1 MELKNTMTE
10 NLIES
15 SNIRF
20 EQAEE
25 SVSLKIGQLKLS
37 NQRTK
42 KNKERKKE
50 WRTQHLQ
57 DLWDTIKRN
66 GVHIIGVTGEE
77 GRKLTLKKLRWE
89 PRRDLDIMFMEIIVH
104 SKISI

>member
-1 MELKNTMTE
+1 MNE

-25 SVSLKIGQLKLS
+25 SVSLKIGQLKFS

-42 KNKERKKE
+42 KNKERKRMKNTY
-50 WRTQHLQ
+50 RTYETPLQ
-57 DLWDTIKRN
+57 ETVYTSLESQEKRVGNLFLKNYAENLGEIWTSCLWK
-66 GVHIIGVTGEE
+66 
-77 GRKLTLKKLRWE
+77 
-89 PRRDLDIMFMEIIVH
+89 
-104 SKISI
+104 